1 MVDKVYYIENGTVR
15 EAEVVKLARD
25 FVTLRYRYRNPN
37 TSPRETVYHYG
48 GLRLRSSKVFE
59 SREDAEKAAK
69 N

>member
-59 SREDAEKAAK
+59 SREDAEMAAK